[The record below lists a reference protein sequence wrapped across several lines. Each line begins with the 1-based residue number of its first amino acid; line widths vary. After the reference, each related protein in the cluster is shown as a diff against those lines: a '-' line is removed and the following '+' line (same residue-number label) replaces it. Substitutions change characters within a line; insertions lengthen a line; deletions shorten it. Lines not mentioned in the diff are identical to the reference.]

1 MAFTGW
7 PAAAITF
14 YEGLEADNSK
24 AYWQAHKATYEHD
37 VLAPMEALL
46 ADVAGEFGESR
57 IFRPYR
63 DTRFSADK
71 SPYKTGIG
79 ATLAARGYVHFD
91 ADGLGVG
98 SGFYMMAADQLE
110 RFRAA
115 IDADGTG
122 GELVALVDAARAQG
136 LEVTA
141 HDSLK
146 SAPKGY
152 PKDHQRIELLRQKG
166 LIVWK
171 HWTPAAW
178 LHTAKAR
185 QRVLD
190 VLRAAGPVNG
200 WLDANVGPSSLPDRA
215 RS

>member
-1 MAFTGW
+1 MTFTGW
-7 PAAAITF
+7 TGAAIEF

-24 AYWQAHKATYEHD
+24 SYWQAHKADYETL

-46 ADVAGEFGESR
+46 AELAGEFGDAR

-79 ATLAARGYVHFD
+79 ARLATRGYVHFD

-98 SGFYMMAADQLE
+98 SGYYMMEADQLD
-110 RFRAA
+110 RFRRA
-115 IDADGTG
+115 IDIDRTG
-122 GELVALVDAARAQG
+122 REIARLVDETRAAG
-136 LEVTA
+136 LEVRG
-141 HDSLK
+141 HESLK
-146 SAPKGY
+146 SAPRGY
-152 PKDHQRIELLRQKG
+152 TKDHPRIELLRQKG

-178 LHTAKAR
+178 LATAKAK
-185 QRVLD
+185 QRVVD
-190 VLRAAGPVNG
+190 VLRAAGPINA
-200 WLDANVGPSSLPDRA
+200 WLDEHVGPSA
-215 RS
+215 